1 MGKTDDLRRALEE
14 LQENHRQCN
23 DDVSEKVKEVRFTMS
38 FTEYRFTF
46 LLNHFIFQVLNEK
59 SSLASSEQ
67 KQLDLRKRQRDV
79 ILIFSFNYL
88 NCPTSCV
95 DRLHKK

>member
-46 LLNHFIFQVLNEK
+46 LLNH
-59 SSLASSEQ
+59 
-67 KQLDLRKRQRDV
+67 
-79 ILIFSFNYL
+79 
-88 NCPTSCV
+88 
-95 DRLHKK
+95 